1 MSDFDDNGALL
12 AVCVLSLHG
21 GCPMGSFPL
30 DFIVFFAHSTQMDLS
45 VNFLFLELNFDY
57 LLLFYTGL
65 IVSGIGNFIEL
76 WNWIL
81 LELLFYRNFNCDNGR

>member
-1 MSDFDDNGALL
+1 
-12 AVCVLSLHG
+12 
-21 GCPMGSFPL
+21 MGSFPL

-76 WNWIL
+76 WN
-81 LELLFYRNFNCDNGR
+81 